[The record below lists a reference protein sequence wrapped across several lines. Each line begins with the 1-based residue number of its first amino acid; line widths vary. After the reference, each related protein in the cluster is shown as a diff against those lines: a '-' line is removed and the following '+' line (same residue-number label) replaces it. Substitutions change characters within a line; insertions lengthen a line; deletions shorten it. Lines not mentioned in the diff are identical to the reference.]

1 MKKIILYSFLSLSF
15 LACKKKDEKVAEN
28 QAKEDSIKI
37 EPSKSEA
44 DVAELV
50 EFSPEKMS
58 AYIQNKNPDTLYVT
72 NFFATWCGPCKVQS
86 SVLTTV
92 KENVGELA
100 RIVKIDVDQFPAI
113 AAEYGV
119 RGVPTLAVFKN
130 GDLLWKES
138 GVHDV
143 NTLTKL
149 LTDFSNS

>member
-1 MKKIILYSFLSLSF
+1 MSQKF
-15 LACKKKDEKVAEN
+15 
-28 QAKEDSIKI
+28 KELIN
-37 EPSKSEA
+37 SERPVLI
-44 DVAELV
+44 D
-50 EFSPEKMS
+50 
-58 AYIQNKNPDTLYVT
+58 
-72 NFFATWCGPCKVQS
+72 FFATWCGPCKVQS
-86 SVLTTV
+86 SVLKTV

-143 NTLTKL
+143 NTLTEL
-149 LTDFSNS
+149 LKKFAN

>member
-1 MKKIILYSFLSLSF
+1 MSQKF
-15 LACKKKDEKVAEN
+15 
-28 QAKEDSIKI
+28 KELIN
-37 EPSKSEA
+37 SERPVLI
-44 DVAELV
+44 D
-50 EFSPEKMS
+50 
-58 AYIQNKNPDTLYVT
+58 
-72 NFFATWCGPCKVQS
+72 FFATWCGPCKVQS

-143 NTLTKL
+143 NTFTDL
-149 LTDFSNS
+149 LNHYAN